1 MNDYDNINQNNHIYN
16 SKDNNEIETSI
27 DNKMYIEKN
36 INDKETIQTIKNL
49 LEREKQMLTTFIK
62 NSSSN
67 EIIINDNN
75 EMDLE
80 NKEENKI
87 KDIKNSLIKLK
98 IDTKDKNNFFKNKQL
113 KIKEENNKIN

>member
-27 DNKMYIEKN
+27 DNKMDIEKN

>member
-1 MNDYDNINQNNHIYN
+1 MNEYADINQNYNNHN

-27 DNKMYIEKN
+27 DNKMDIEKN

-49 LEREKQMLTTFIK
+49 LEREKKMLTTFIK

-87 KDIKNSLIKLK
+87 KDIKNSLIQLKL
-98 IDTKDKNNFFKNKQL
+98 DTKNKNNFIKNKQL
-113 KIKEENNKIN
+113 KTNGEINKIK

>member
-1 MNDYDNINQNNHIYN
+1 MNEYADINQNYNNHN

-27 DNKMYIEKN
+27 DNKMDIEKN
-36 INDKETIQTIKNL
+36 INDKETIQTIKKL
-49 LEREKQMLTTFIK
+49 LEKEKQMLTTFIK

-87 KDIKNSLIKLK
+87 KNIKNSLIKLK
-98 IDTKDKNNFFKNKQL
+98 IDTKDKNNFFKNKQT
-113 KIKEENNKIN
+113 KNKEEINKIN

>member
-1 MNDYDNINQNNHIYN
+1 MNEYADINQNYNNHN

-27 DNKMYIEKN
+27 DNKMDIEKN
-36 INDKETIQTIKNL
+36 INDKETIQTIKKL
-49 LEREKQMLTTFIK
+49 LEKEKQMLTTFIK

-87 KDIKNSLIKLK
+87 KDIKNSLIQLK
-98 IDTKDKNNFFKNKQL
+98 IDTKNKNNFIKNKQL
-113 KIKEENNKIN
+113 KTNGEINKIK

>member
-1 MNDYDNINQNNHIYN
+1 MNEYADINQNNHIYN

-27 DNKMYIEKN
+27 DNKMDIEKN
-36 INDKETIQTIKNL
+36 INDKETIQTIKKL
-49 LEREKQMLTTFIK
+49 LEKEKQMLTTFIK

-87 KDIKNSLIKLK
+87 KNIKNSLIKLK
-98 IDTKDKNNFFKNKQL
+98 IDTKDKNNFFKNKQT
-113 KIKEENNKIN
+113 KNKEEINKIN

>member
-1 MNDYDNINQNNHIYN
+1 MNDYDINQNNHNID
-16 SKDNNEIETSI
+16 SKDDNEKENSI
-27 DNKMYIEKN
+27 DNKMDIEKN
-36 INDKETIQTIKNL
+36 INDKETIQIIKNL
-49 LEREKQMLTTFIK
+49 LEREKKMLTTFIK

-87 KDIKNSLIKLK
+87 KNIKNSLIKLK
-98 IDTKDKNNFFKNKQL
+98 IDTKDKNNFFKNKQT
-113 KIKEENNKIN
+113 KNKEEINKIN

>member
-1 MNDYDNINQNNHIYN
+1 
-16 SKDNNEIETSI
+16 
-27 DNKMYIEKN
+27 
-36 INDKETIQTIKNL
+36 
-49 LEREKQMLTTFIK
+49 MLTTFIK

-98 IDTKDKNNFFKNKQL
+98 IDTKDKNN
-113 KIKEENNKIN
+113 

>member
-27 DNKMYIEKN
+27 DNKMDIEKN

-87 KDIKNSLIKLK
+87 KNIKNSLIKLK
-98 IDTKDKNNFFKNKQL
+98 IDTKDKNNFFKNKQT
-113 KIKEENNKIN
+113 KNKEEINKIN